1 MILTTIIS
9 TQSSSEKKQ
18 LAGSWSVASVSY
30 GDYYYYDMIENK
42 LEVRDKLKQLML
54 QDPERYGPEFL
65 ETLRKNALNYARSY
79 SFTINQNDT
88 YSLTL
93 GTKKVSGKFDYRP
106 LQIPISTNSPI
117 SDEQYNEDHG
127 DDFAY
132 LQLSNGEAV
141 SITEYADAL
150 GFSYFTNAKKAGDE
164 DFYAVVMFYIKK

>member
-1 MILTTIIS
+1 M
-9 TQSSSEKKQ
+9 
-18 LAGSWSVASVSY
+18 
-30 GDYYYYDMIENK
+30 
-42 LEVRDKLKQLML
+42 
-54 QDPERYGPEFL
+54 
-65 ETLRKNALNYARSY
+65 
-79 SFTINQNDT
+79 
-88 YSLTL
+88 